1 MLKVECDMCDDELT
15 EPGALM
21 FAPPN
26 EMGVCRKLHL
36 CRKCWSAMMARC
48 FHVQTSRK

>member
-1 MLKVECDMCDDELT
+1 MAIQPTCDYCDEELT

-26 EMGVCRKLHL
+26 EFAMSRKWHLCVACWRKLLEMLHI
-36 CRKCWSAMMARC
+36 
-48 FHVQTSRK
+48 H